1 MRMRRKLKRGFSLIE
16 LLIVVA
22 VIGVL
27 AGIAIPRFMMTTAK
41 SKQAEAKGILKQIYI
56 GQRIYHQQY
65 STYTANGLSASA
77 GGSFIALDVEVMASA
92 RYTYVIVADS
102 TRFTATATANLDDDV
117 TIDTWLID
125 ESGNLHCTAND
136 AKT

>member
-1 MRMRRKLKRGFSLIE
+1 MKMCRMLKRGFSLIE

-65 STYTANGLSASA
+65 NTYTANGQSASA
-77 GGSFIALDVEVMASA
+77 GGSFIALDVEVMVSA

-102 TRFTATATANLDDDV
+102 TSFTATATANLDDDI
-117 TIDTWLID
+117 TIDTWIID
-125 ESGNLHCTAND
+125 ESGNLQCTAND